1 MNQLLVNL
9 IAGSSLLITILIL
22 LNPNQH
28 NIKGNRWLGLFVFC
42 IFLMNIDEFLF
53 YNNLDFRFIKFYV
66 FARYCIVPI
75 FYFTIIYFVK
85 PNKKWKPLYYLHFI
99 FGFLFI
105 VFEQNSTQI
114 VNGNLVINKA
124 ISSNFSIYFN
134 QFLMYFV
141 LPVQF
146 LIYFSQCF
154 KEIKI
159 HNQNIK
165 KFSSNTEEID
175 LKWLKH
181 ILYIIISFS
190 FFFVI
195 YMFNQSAVMINS
207 LLLICLFFIG
217 FNAIRQKEIFPF
229 SENATFEIKT
239 IIREEKKELDTKK
252 RVITDDEKK
261 IYEQL
266 VQLMSNTK
274 PFLNPDLSLFTLSKI
289 LNISAHNLSFIIND
303 CSGENFNQFINRY
316 RIEEA
321 KNLIISPNMNHL
333 SILGIGFEVGF
344 NSKSAFNNTFKK
356 NTGLTPNQFKN
367 ENLSSKTSAEL

>member
-9 IAGSSLLITILIL
+9 IAGSSLLITLLIL

-114 VNGNLVINKA
+114 VNGNLIINKA

-141 LPVQF
+141 LPAQF

-154 KEIKI
+154 KEIEK

-165 KFSSNTEEID
+165 KFSSNTADID

-195 YMFNQSAVMINS
+195 YMFNQSAVMINT

-217 FNAIRQKEIFPF
+217 YNAIRQKEIFPF

-239 IIREEKKELDTKK
+239 IISEEKKQLEIKK
-252 RVITDDEKK
+252 RNITDDEKL
-261 IYEQL
+261 IFEQL
-266 VQLMSNTK
+266 VQLMTDTK
-274 PFLNPDLSLFTLSKI
+274 PFLNPDLSLFTLSNM
-289 LNISAHNLSFIIND
+289 LTVSAHNLSFIINE
-303 CSGENFNQFINRY
+303 CAKENFNQFVNRY

-321 KNLIISPNMNHL
+321 KKLLLNPKLNHL
-333 SILGIGFEVGF
+333 SILGIAYEVGF
-344 NSKSAFNNTFKK
+344 SSKSTFNTTFKK
-356 NTGLTPNQFKN
+356 CTSLTPKEYATKFSSCN
-367 ENLSSKTSAEL
+367 E